1 MRYVLW
7 ATSGHI
13 DHGKTALLKALT
25 GIDADR
31 LPEEKARG
39 ITIDLGFA
47 HLDAGETSLSFVD
60 VPGHEDFIKNML
72 AGVGG
77 VDAILLVVAADESV
91 KPQTREHFHIASL
104 AGIRHGA
111 VAITKADLVDEDIL
125 ALAREEVRDLVRGTF
140 LEKAPVVPVD
150 SLSGQGVESLRRAL
164 LEVSQKIPGRA
175 PEGFF
180 RLPADRVFSI
190 KGFGTVAT
198 GTVMAGEVREGATL
212 RLLPQGLET
221 RVRSIEVHGRK
232 VPCARAGQ
240 RAALN
245 LHGVAAGD
253 LARGDMLV
261 EGKQAAPSR
270 SLDARVVFL
279 AGTEQKKIPRRGMPV
294 RFHHAASETIGR
306 LWPLLEEKPEEEPEE
321 EVTPGRPF
329 LARIRLERERV
340 FFAGERFV
348 LRRHSPMLTVGGG
361 VILDN
366 HPPAR
371 ERRVETKNYLRALPA
386 GKTES
391 PSGAVPAPPRESL
404 AALFVRR
411 AKARGLALEE
421 LSLRLGLKEEEV
433 RRLLAEH
440 PGRETVLVGRRA
452 FASEVLKKLRGAAEK
467 ILSSFHERNPLRG
480 GMPREALRRESAR
493 AAPPEAF
500 EALLGQWEKEG
511 LLTLSPE
518 GVRLSSF
525 SAGFSKEQQSTAAK
539 LEAAF
544 LRAGLAP
551 PVPEALHEPYGE
563 EGKQIFHY
571 LLRSGVLVRVGQG
584 YAAHR
589 DSLESLRTKL
599 RDLAERKPLFGVA
612 DFKALT
618 GLSRKHAIPLL
629 EYLDR
634 SGVTERRGDSRR
646 LAEKKRGA

>member
-47 HLDAGETSLSFVD
+47 HLEADETSLSFVD

-111 VAITKADLVDEDIL
+111 VAITKTGLVDEDIL

-164 LEVSQKIPGRA
+164 LEVSQEIPERA

-198 GTVMAGEVREGATL
+198 GTVMAGEVREDATL
-212 RLLPQGLET
+212 RLLPQGIET

-261 EGKQAAPSR
+261 EGAQAAPSR

-279 AGTEQKKIPRRGMPV
+279 TEPKIPRRGMTV

-306 LWPLLEEKPEEEPEE
+306 LWPLPEEEPEE
-321 EVTPGRPF
+321 EVVSGRPF

-348 LRRHSPMLTVGGG
+348 LRRHSPVLTVGGG

-371 ERRVETKNYLRALPA
+371 ERRVETKDYLRALPA
-386 GKTES
+386 GKADS
-391 PSGAVPAPPRESL
+391 SSGAVPAPPRESL
-404 AALFVRR
+404 ASLFVRR

-433 RRLLAEH
+433 RRLLAGS
-440 PGRETVLVGRRA
+440 PGREAVLVGRCA
-452 FASEVLKKLRGAAEK
+452 FTSEVLKKLRGAAEK
-467 ILSSFHERNPLRG
+467 ILSSFHKVNPLRG
-480 GMPREALRRESAR
+480 GMPREALRRRVAR

-525 SAGFSKEQQSTAAK
+525 SAGFSEEQQGMAAK

-544 LRAGLAP
+544 LKAGLAP
-551 PVPEALHEPYGE
+551 PVPEALYEPYGK
-563 EGKQIFHY
+563 EGREIFHY
-571 LLRSGVLVRVGQG
+571 LLRSGVLVRIQKG

-589 DSLESLRTKL
+589 DSLEDLSKKL
-599 RDLAERKPLFGVA
+599 RGLAERKPLFSVA
-612 DFKALT
+612 DFKTLT
-618 GLSRKHAIPLL
+618 DLSRKHAIPLL

-646 LAEKKRGA
+646 LAEKKEG